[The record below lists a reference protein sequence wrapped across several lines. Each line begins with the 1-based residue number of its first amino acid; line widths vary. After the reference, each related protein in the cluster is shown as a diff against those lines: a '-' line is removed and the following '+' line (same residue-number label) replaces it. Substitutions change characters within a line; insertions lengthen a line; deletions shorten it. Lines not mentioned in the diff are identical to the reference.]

1 MKTITLREVA
11 HSRSGEKGNNSTISV
26 IAYEK
31 QDYALLCE
39 QVSVEAVRNLY
50 GPITKGS
57 ITRYEAPLIGA
68 LNFVLEEVLEGG
80 RSRTLAFEE
89 SGKAL
94 SSLMLSLPLN
104 VPDDYIGRA
113 QKVRSGV
120 AASPA
125 ARSANAASKGK
136 TVRLGSASA
145 WSRDRFEP
153 AEELVARGKVDYLC
167 FDSMSEITMSA
178 AQVSR
183 MEDKSVP
190 PYDPYL
196 VARMEPLLR
205 DCKRKGIRIITNQ
218 GWLDPVAAAER
229 IVTLGRTLGID
240 NLKVAAVGGAILS
253 DRIRGMGLNFIEGG
267 RPIAE
272 SGDAVVSAEAY
283 MGAQGIIEAL
293 AAGADVVITS
303 RVADACVYLGP
314 LAHEFGWNLDD
325 HHLMA
330 RGMIIGHLMECGGQV
345 SGGYFADPGYKEVPG
360 LVDIGNPIVEVSEHG
375 IVMSKLPG
383 SGGLM
388 SEATCKE
395 QLLYEVQDPANYI
408 CPDCI
413 ADLTKVSFQQ
423 VGADEVAVTIDNA
436 GKPRTPTLKALV
448 GVREGYMTEEM
459 VIFAGASALERAR
472 MTQRLLEQR
481 FERIK
486 LKAEEIRFDYLG
498 INAVHRES
506 SPPVGHEPYE
516 VILRIAVKARERS
529 EADKLRRE
537 VDPLAVNGVSGTGK
551 WATSATGS
559 RVRPVVGLNSC
570 LVPRESMQVT
580 VSLHDT
586 GRASAAAAPV
596 GTAVDA

>member
-1 MKTITLREVA
+1 MKTLTLREVA

-26 IAYEK
+26 IAYDM

-39 QVSVEAVRNLY
+39 QVTVEAVRKLY

-57 ITRYEAPLIGA
+57 IKRYEAPHIGA
-68 LNFVLEEVLEGG
+68 LNFVLDEVLEGG

-94 SSLMLSLPLN
+94 SSLMLSLPVT
-104 VPDDYIGRA
+104 VPDGYIGRA
-113 QKVRSGV
+113 QKVRSGELSIPSAHPSK
-120 AASPA
+120 AAT
-125 ARSANAASKGK
+125 KGK
-136 TVRLGSASA
+136 SVRLGSASA

-153 AEELVARGKVDYLC
+153 AEELVARGNVDYLC

-183 MEDKSVP
+183 MEDQSVP

-196 VARMEPLLR
+196 VARMEPLLK

-229 IVTLGRTLGID
+229 IVALGRSLGID

-253 DRIRGMGLNFIEGG
+253 ERIRDMGLNFIEGG
-267 RPIAE
+267 RPIAD

-283 MGAQGIIEAL
+283 MGAQGIVEAL
-293 AAGADVVITS
+293 TAGADVVITS

-314 LAHEFGWNLDD
+314 LAFEFGWSLDD

-360 LVDIGNPIVEVSEHG
+360 LVDIGNPIVEVSENG
-375 IVMSKLPG
+375 ILLSKLPN

-413 ADLTKVSFQQ
+413 ADLTKVSFHQ
-423 VGADEVAVTIDNA
+423 VGVDEVEVTIDHA

-459 VIFAGASALERAR
+459 VIFAGPSALERAR
-472 MTQRLLEQR
+472 MTQQLLEQR

-506 SPPVGHEPYE
+506 SPPMGQEPYE
-516 VILRIAVKARERS
+516 VILRIAVKAMERS

-537 VDPLAVNGVSGTGK
+537 VDPLAVNGVAGTGK

-559 RVRPVVGLNSC
+559 RLRPVVGLNSC
-570 LVPRESMQVT
+570 LVPREMMPVKVSM
-580 VSLHDT
+580 HDT
-586 GRASAAAAPV
+586 GNSKTASASTA
-596 GTAVDA
+596 TAV